1 MVSVSVKIDPKSF
14 EQFQKACEDFAT
26 GLGVDTHDVA
36 IRQAHLICM
45 DAMNFTPPMLK
56 SGGGGLEKGAQNA
69 GDGAVKADINSIA
82 ISSNKRSAAF
92 LMYRK
97 LGDAAF
103 RNDRSYFDRV
113 IENSNKV
120 LKTVHNSI
128 MVKIANDP
136 DHERAFK
143 KARNL
148 FARAIPQSSTDNLSQ
163 TFHTDIKDQHNR
175 LKTKYDGRNIRKKQK
190 KMDWMNKYIT
200 TDQSVIDKEITRSK
214 LQVGALKAGWYKAK
228 QRIPSMKGKGVK
240 KAGGT
245 VPAWVSRHG
254 APNGL
259 TKYTYTKKVLNLSL
273 VNLIG
278 NNNNVATTAGTKN
291 IVYGN
296 RVKQMPMELNKVLD
310 AQASKF
316 NKKSKN
322 KNGN

>member
-14 EQFQKACEDFAT
+14 EEFQKACEEFAK

-56 SGGGGLEKGAQNA
+56 SGGGGLGKGAQNA
-69 GDGAVKADINSIA
+69 GDGAVKADVNSIA
-82 ISSNKRSAAF
+82 VSANKRSAAF

-113 IENSNKV
+113 LNNSNKV
-120 LKTVHNSI
+120 LKTVRNSI

-143 KARNL
+143 KSRNL
-148 FARAIPQSSTDNLSQ
+148 FARAIPQSNTDNLSQ
-163 TFHTDIKDQHNR
+163 SYYSDIKDQHIR
-175 LKTKYDGRNIRKKQK
+175 LKTKYDGRNIRKKQRR
-190 KMDWMNKYIT
+190 MDWVNKYVT
-200 TDQSVIDKEITRSK
+200 TDQSVIDKEINRSK
-214 LQVGALKAGWYKAK
+214 LQVGSLKAGWFKAK
-228 QRIPSMKGKGVK
+228 QRIPAMKGKAVK
-240 KAGGT
+240 RAGGT

-254 APNGL
+254 APNGI
-259 TKYTYTKKVLNLSL
+259 TNYSYNDKTLSL
-273 VNLIG
+273 SLINLIG
-278 NNNNVATTAGTKN
+278 NNNNVASTAGTKN

-296 RVKQMPMELNKVLD
+296 RVKQMPAELQKVLE
-310 AQASKF
+310 ARANKF
-316 NKKSKN
+316 NKKSK
-322 KNGN
+322 

>member
-14 EQFQKACEDFAT
+14 EEFQRACEEFAK

-36 IRQAHLICM
+36 IRQAHLICI
-45 DAMNFTPPMLK
+45 DAMKFTPPMAK
-56 SGGGGLEKGAQNA
+56 SGGDGLSGNA
-69 GDGAVKADINSIA
+69 KDMGDGAVKADVNSIA
-82 ISSNKRSAAF
+82 VSANKRSAAF

-113 IENSNKV
+113 LNNSNKV
-120 LKTVHNSI
+120 LKTVRNSI

-143 KARNL
+143 KSRNL
-148 FARAIPQSSTDNLSQ
+148 FARAIPQSNTDNLSQ
-163 TFHTDIKDQHNR
+163 TYYSDIKDQHMR
-175 LKTKYDGRNIRKKQK
+175 LKSKYDGRNIRKKQRR
-190 KMDWMNKYIT
+190 MDWLNKYVT

-228 QRIPSMKGKGVK
+228 QRIPKMKGKNVK
-240 KAGGT
+240 NPGSEYIGSWIK
-245 VPAWVSRHG
+245 RHS
-254 APNGL
+254 AATGL
-259 TKYTYTKKVLNLSL
+259 TNYSYNEKTLSLSL

-296 RVKQMPMELNKVLD
+296 RVKQMPAELEHALK
-310 AQASKF
+310 AQAEKF
-316 NKKSKN
+316 NKKSK
-322 KNGN
+322 

>member
-14 EQFQKACEDFAT
+14 EEFQRACEEFAK

-56 SGGGGLEKGAQNA
+56 SGGGGLGKGAQNA

-82 ISSNKRSAAF
+82 VNANKRSAAF

-113 IENSNKV
+113 LNNSNKV
-120 LKTVHNSI
+120 LKTVRNSI

-143 KARNL
+143 KSRNL
-148 FARAIPQSSTDNLSQ
+148 FARAIPQSNTDNLSQ
-163 TFHTDIKDQHNR
+163 SYYSDIKDQHMR
-175 LKTKYDGRNIRKKQK
+175 LKTKYDGRNIRKKQRR
-190 KMDWMNKYIT
+190 MDWVNKYVT
-200 TDQSVIDKEITRSK
+200 TDQSVIDKEINRSK
-214 LQVGALKAGWYKAK
+214 LQVGSLKAGWFKAK
-228 QRIPSMKGKGVK
+228 QRIPAMKGKAVK
-240 KAGGT
+240 RAGGA

-254 APNGL
+254 APNGI
-259 TKYTYTKKVLNLSL
+259 TNYSYNDKTLSL
-273 VNLIG
+273 SLINLIG
-278 NNNNVATTAGTKN
+278 NNNNVASTAGTKN

-296 RVKQMPMELNKVLD
+296 RVKQMPAELQKVLE
-310 AQASKF
+310 ARANKF
-316 NKKSKN
+316 NKK
-322 KNGN
+322 

>member
-1 MVSVSVKIDPKSF
+1 MVDVKVKIDPKSF
-14 EQFQKACEDFAT
+14 EEFQRACEEFAM

-45 DAMNFTPPMLK
+45 DAMTFTPPMLK
-56 SGGGGLEKGAQNA
+56 SGGGGLGKGAQNA
-69 GDGAVKADINSIA
+69 GDGAVKADVNSIA
-82 ISSNKRSAAF
+82 VSANKRSAAF

-113 IENSNKV
+113 LNNSNKV
-120 LKTVHNSI
+120 LKTVRNSI

-148 FARAIPQSSTDNLSQ
+148 FARAIPQSNTDNLSQ
-163 TFHTDIKDQHNR
+163 SYYSDIKDQHMR

-190 KMDWMNKYIT
+190 RMDWVNKYVT
-200 TDQSVIDKEITRSK
+200 TDQSVIDKEINRSK
-214 LQVGALKAGWYKAK
+214 LQVGSLKAGWFKAK
-228 QRIPSMKGKGVK
+228 QRIPAMKGKAVK
-240 KAGGT
+240 RAGGT

-254 APNGL
+254 APNGI
-259 TKYTYTKKVLNLSL
+259 TNYSYNEKTLSL
-273 VNLIG
+273 SLINLIG
-278 NNNNVATTAGTKN
+278 NNNNVASTAGTKN

-296 RVKQMPMELNKVLD
+296 RVKQMPAELQKVLE
-310 AQASKF
+310 ARANKF
-316 NKKSKN
+316 NKK
-322 KNGN
+322 

>member
-14 EQFQKACEDFAT
+14 EEFQRACEEFAK

-56 SGGGGLEKGAQNA
+56 SGGGGLGKGAQNA
-69 GDGAVKADINSIA
+69 GDGAVKADVNSIA
-82 ISSNKRSAAF
+82 VSANKRSAAF

-113 IENSNKV
+113 LNNSNKV
-120 LKTVHNSI
+120 LKTVRNSI

-143 KARNL
+143 KSRNL
-148 FARAIPQSSTDNLSQ
+148 FARAIPQSNTDNLSQ
-163 TFHTDIKDQHNR
+163 SYYSDIKDQHMR
-175 LKTKYDGRNIRKKQK
+175 LKTKYDGRNIRKKQRRT
-190 KMDWMNKYIT
+190 DWLNKYVT
-200 TDQSVIDKEITRSK
+200 TDQSVIDKEINRSK
-214 LQVGALKAGWYKAK
+214 LQVGSLKAGWFKAK
-228 QRIPSMKGKGVK
+228 QRIPAMKGKAVK
-240 KAGGT
+240 RAGGT

-254 APNGL
+254 APNGI
-259 TKYTYTKKVLNLSL
+259 TNYSYNEKTLSL
-273 VNLIG
+273 SLINLIG
-278 NNNNVATTAGTKN
+278 NNNNVASTAGTKN

-296 RVKQMPMELNKVLD
+296 RVKQMPAELQKVLE
-310 AQASKF
+310 ARANKF
-316 NKKSKN
+316 NKK
-322 KNGN
+322 

>member
-14 EQFQKACEDFAT
+14 EEFQKACEDFAM

-45 DAMNFTPPMLK
+45 DAMTFTPPMMK
-56 SGGGGLEKGAQNA
+56 SGGGGLLSGAKNM
-69 GDGAVKADINSIA
+69 GEGAVKADVNSIA
-82 ISSNKRSAAF
+82 VSANKRSAAF

-113 IENSNKV
+113 LNNSNKV
-120 LKTVHNSI
+120 LKTVRNSI

-143 KARNL
+143 KSRNL
-148 FARAIPQSSTDNLSQ
+148 FARAIPQSNTDNLSQ
-163 TFHTDIKDQHNR
+163 TYYSDIKDQHMR
-175 LKTKYDGRNIRKKQK
+175 LKTKYDGRNIRKKQRR
-190 KMDWMNKYIT
+190 MDWVNKYIT
-200 TDQSVIDKEITRSK
+200 TDQSVIDKEINRSK
-214 LQVGALKAGWYKAK
+214 LQVGALKAGWFKAK
-228 QRIPSMKGKGVK
+228 QRIPAMKGKAVK

-254 APNGL
+254 APNGI
-259 TKYTYTKKVLNLSL
+259 TNYSYTDKTLSL
-273 VNLIG
+273 SLINLIG
-278 NNNNVATTAGTKN
+278 NNNNVASTAGTKN

-296 RVKQMPMELNKVLD
+296 RVKQMPAELQKVLE
-310 AQASKF
+310 ARANKF
-316 NKKSKN
+316 NKK
-322 KNGN
+322 

>member
-14 EQFQKACEDFAT
+14 EEFQKACEEFAK

-56 SGGGGLEKGAQNA
+56 SGGGGLGKGAQNA
-69 GDGAVKADINSIA
+69 GDGAVKADVNSIA
-82 ISSNKRSAAF
+82 VSANKRSAAF

-113 IENSNKV
+113 LNNSNKV
-120 LKTVHNSI
+120 LKTVRNSI

-143 KARNL
+143 KSRNL
-148 FARAIPQSSTDNLSQ
+148 FARAIPQSNTDNLSQ
-163 TFHTDIKDQHNR
+163 SYYSDIKDQHIR
-175 LKTKYDGRNIRKKQK
+175 LKTKYDGRNIRKKQRR
-190 KMDWMNKYIT
+190 MDWVNKYVT
-200 TDQSVIDKEITRSK
+200 TDQSVIDKEINRSK
-214 LQVGALKAGWYKAK
+214 LQVGSLKAGWFKAK
-228 QRIPSMKGKGVK
+228 QRIPAMKGKAVK
-240 KAGGT
+240 RAGGT

-254 APNGL
+254 APNGI
-259 TKYTYTKKVLNLSL
+259 TNYSYNDKTLSL
-273 VNLIG
+273 SLINLIG
-278 NNNNVATTAGTKN
+278 NNNNVASTAGTKN

-296 RVKQMPMELNKVLD
+296 RVKQMPAELQKVLE
-310 AQASKF
+310 ARANKF
-316 NKKSKN
+316 NKK
-322 KNGN
+322 

>member
-14 EQFQKACEDFAT
+14 EEFQRACEEFAK

-56 SGGGGLEKGAQNA
+56 SGGGGLGKGAQNA
-69 GDGAVKADINSIA
+69 GDGAVKADVNSIA
-82 ISSNKRSAAF
+82 VSANKRSAAF

-113 IENSNKV
+113 LNNSNKV
-120 LKTVHNSI
+120 LKTVRNSI

-143 KARNL
+143 KSRNL
-148 FARAIPQSSTDNLSQ
+148 FARAIPQTSTDNLSQ
-163 TFHTDIKDQHNR
+163 TFLSDIKDQHNK
-175 LKTKYDGRNIRKKQK
+175 LKTKYDGRNIRKKQRQ
-190 KMDWMNKYIT
+190 MDWINKNVT
-200 TDQSVIDKEITRSK
+200 TDQSVINREITRSK

-228 QRIPSMKGKGVK
+228 QQIPSMKGKSVK
-240 KAGGT
+240 NPGGII
-245 VPAWVSRHG
+245 PAWVSRHG
-254 APNGL
+254 APNGI
-259 TKYTYTKKVLNLSL
+259 TNYSYNDKTLSL
-273 VNLIG
+273 SLINLIG
-278 NNNNVATTAGTKN
+278 NNNNVASTAGTKN

-296 RVKQMPMELNKVLD
+296 RVKQMPAELQKVLE
-310 AQASKF
+310 ARANKF
-316 NKKSKN
+316 NKK
-322 KNGN
+322 

>member
-14 EQFQKACEDFAT
+14 EEFQRACEEFAK

-56 SGGGGLEKGAQNA
+56 SGGGGLGKGAQNA
-69 GDGAVKADINSIA
+69 GDGAVKADVNSIA
-82 ISSNKRSAAF
+82 VSANKRSAAF

-113 IENSNKV
+113 LNNSNKV
-120 LKTVHNSI
+120 LKTVRNSI

-143 KARNL
+143 KSRNL
-148 FARAIPQSSTDNLSQ
+148 FARAIPQSNTDNLSQ
-163 TFHTDIKDQHNR
+163 SYYSDIKDQHMR
-175 LKTKYDGRNIRKKQK
+175 LKTKYDGRNIRKKQRR
-190 KMDWMNKYIT
+190 MDWVNKYVT
-200 TDQSVIDKEITRSK
+200 TDQSVIDKEINRSK
-214 LQVGALKAGWYKAK
+214 LQVGSLKAGWFKAK
-228 QRIPSMKGKGVK
+228 QRIPAMKGTAVK

-254 APNGL
+254 APNGI
-259 TKYTYTKKVLNLSL
+259 TNYSYNEKTLSL
-273 VNLIG
+273 SLINLIG
-278 NNNNVATTAGTKN
+278 NNNNVASTAGTKN

-296 RVKQMPMELNKVLD
+296 RVKQMPAELQKVLE
-310 AQASKF
+310 ARANKF
-316 NKKSKN
+316 NKK
-322 KNGN
+322 

>member
-14 EQFQKACEDFAT
+14 EDFQKAVEEFAQ

-45 DAMNFTPPMLK
+45 DAMTFTPPMMK
-56 SGGGGLEKGAQNA
+56 SGGGGLLSGAKKM
-69 GDGAVKADINSIA
+69 GEGAVQADVNSIA
-82 ISSNKRSAAF
+82 VSANKRSAAF

-113 IENSNKV
+113 LNNSNKV

-136 DHERAFK
+136 DHARAFQ

-148 FARAIPQSSTDNLSQ
+148 FARAIPQSNGDNLSQ
-163 TFHTDIKDQHNR
+163 QFYTDIHDQHRR
-175 LKTKYDGRNIRKKQK
+175 LKVKSDGRNIRKKQRR
-190 KMDWMNKYIT
+190 MDWINKFVT
-200 TDQSVIDKEITRSK
+200 TDQSVIDREIKNSN
-214 LQVGALKAGWYKAK
+214 LQVGALKAGWFKAK
-228 QRIPSMKGKGVK
+228 QRIPGMKGKTVK
-240 KAGGT
+240 KAGGS

-259 TKYTYTKKVLNLSL
+259 TNYSYTDKTLSLSL

-278 NNNNVATTAGTKN
+278 NNNNVASTAGTKN

-296 RVKQMPMELNKVLD
+296 RVKQMPAELQKVLE
-310 AQASKF
+310 ARANKF
-316 NKKSKN
+316 NKK
-322 KNGN
+322 